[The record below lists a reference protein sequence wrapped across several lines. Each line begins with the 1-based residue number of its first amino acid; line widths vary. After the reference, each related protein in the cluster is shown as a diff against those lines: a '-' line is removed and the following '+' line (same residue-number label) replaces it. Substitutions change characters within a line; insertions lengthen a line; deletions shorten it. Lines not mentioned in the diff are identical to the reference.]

1 MNAPT
6 LNDLRNALPVRDL
19 SGRDLAARDLEARD
33 LADEKMTQVRDLL
46 VGDFIKESQARMMAL
61 ETRIRDLENGLGQRL
76 SVLTQQI
83 ETLGQHIGTMGQHIG
98 SMDQRIETVSVDHTV
113 DRQAAFDELS
123 KCILDLGDKIRAI
136 SR

>member
-6 LNDLRNALPVRDL
+6 LNELRNAIP
-19 SGRDLAARDLEARD
+19 ARD
-33 LADEKMTQVRDLL
+33 LADEKMIQVRDLL
-46 VGDFIKESQARMMAL
+46 VGDFIREMTARMTVM

-76 SVLTQQI
+76 TVLN
-83 ETLGQHIGTMGQHIG
+83 
-98 SMDQRIETVSVDHTV
+98 QRIEALAADHTV

-123 KCILDLGDKIRAI
+123 KCVLDLGDKIRAI

>member
-6 LNDLRNALPVRDL
+6 LNELRNAIP
-19 SGRDLAARDLEARD
+19 ARD
-33 LADEKMTQVRDLL
+33 LADEKMIQVRDLL
-46 VGDFIKESQARMMAL
+46 VGDFIREMTARMTIM

-76 SVLTQQI
+76 TVLN
-83 ETLGQHIGTMGQHIG
+83 
-98 SMDQRIETVSVDHTV
+98 QRIEALAADHTV

-123 KCILDLGDKIRAI
+123 KCVLDLGDKIRAI